1 MRRNFRKSLFQW
13 KNHPLRVPLVVRG
26 SRQVGK
32 TYVVEA
38 FGREEFKN
46 LLTINFEDSPKYQ
59 GCFEV
64 MDPRLI
70 ISQIELLSQ
79 QKIIPGETL
88 LFLDEIQQCPK
99 ALQALRYFKEVLP
112 ELHLIAA
119 GSLLEFAIRDEDF
132 SFPFRIYTP
141 RS

>member
-1 MRRNFRKSLFQW
+1 MQI
-13 KNHPLRVPLVVRG
+13 
-26 SRQVGK
+26 
-32 TYVVEA
+32 A
-38 FGREEFKN
+38 
-46 LLTINFEDSPKYQ
+46 Q

-79 QKIIPGETL
+79 QKVIPGETL